1 MLMLGICFAH
11 LRILKPGQET
21 DKLWSFVTQIN
32 AMVLCLTEAEN
43 DELGLF
49 SDPTA
54 RGFC

>member
-1 MLMLGICFAH
+1 MLMLGSCFAH